1 MPAARYDA
9 IYRELRAAIEAG
21 TPGSGELL
29 PSEAELTARYSCS
42 RNTIRRALALLADEG
57 FVQAQHGKG
66 VRVIWQSSAGG
77 VGGAF
82 AAEHD
87 ALAGLESFRELAERQ
102 GKSARND
109 VLVLEHIA
117 APEDIALLSGFEEG
131 SELVHVVELRC
142 LDEAPFSLDEHYY
155 PADVA
160 GDLTVEDASRSL
172 FDYLEHTRGVRIATS
187 KRIIEVVEAE
197 EQVCAALGLTQGSYA
212 VRVTSQTYSIEGR
225 VVELTISYDH
235 PAHFRFA
242 YTATRKL
249 PVRR

>member
-87 ALAGLESFRELAERQ
+87 ALVGLESFRELAERE
-102 GKSARND
+102 GKRANNS
-109 VLVLEHIA
+109 VLVLERLAATPEIA
-117 APEDIALLSGFEEG
+117 ELSGFEPG
-131 SELVHVVELRC
+131 SELVHVVELRR
-142 LDEAPFSLDEHYY
+142 LDDAPHSFDEHYY

-160 GDLTVEDASRSL
+160 GDLGVEDASRSL
-172 FDYLEHTRGVRIATS
+172 FDYLEHKRGVRIATS
-187 KRIIEVVEAE
+187 KRIIDVVEAPP
-197 EQVCAALGLTQGSYA
+197 QACDALDMPQGSRA
-212 VRVTSQTYSIEGR
+212 VRVMSQTYSVEGR

-235 PAHFRFA
+235 PDRFRFA

-249 PVRR
+249 PR